1 MEEDLKPENLTFSI
15 EDLFEEVVA
24 AGIEQ
29 AVNEETAYFDLVD
42 EVIEDHRRIGEEHDD
57 QNQEGYADVLK
68 ARFGEYMKRLEDQ
81 G

>member
-1 MEEDLKPENLTFSI
+1 MVENLVFSI
-15 EDLFEEVVA
+15 EELFEEVVS

-42 EVIEDHRRIGEEHDD
+42 NVIEEHRRIGELHDD
-57 QNQEGYADVLK
+57 QNLDAHADILK
-68 ARFGEYMKRLEDQ
+68 ARFAEYMTRLEAQ